1 MDPEVVEK
9 AFLDLA
15 AEPRIARLSSLLV
28 KNYRGGYRVLN
39 LLSKSEEPMTPSQ
52 LAALCEVS
60 TARMTVILNSLQL
73 KGYLK
78 KHRKRSDRRSLVV
91 SLSSNGREVLTENQ
105 ATLRSCIE
113 NFIAELSEKE
123 LQTALGICRKITR
136 EGKKE
141 NNDA

>member
-1 MDPEVVEK
+1 MKMDAEVVEK
-9 AFLDLA
+9 TFLDLA

-52 LAALCEVS
+52 LAVLCEVS

-73 KGYLK
+73 KGYLR

-91 SLSSNGREVLTENQ
+91 SLSPKGREVLMENQ

-113 NFIAELSEKE
+113 SFIAKLSEKE
-123 LQTALGICRKITR
+123 LQTALGICKKITR
-136 EGKKE
+136 DGNKGE
-141 NNDA
+141 

>member
-91 SLSSNGREVLTENQ
+91 SISSKGREVLTENQ

-136 EGKKE
+136 EGKKGE
-141 NNDA
+141 